1 MLQNKEYQAEIE
13 AIAAKMQALD
23 LKIKKALKW
32 DDEGLKMWKLHMN
45 NKKFKQI
52 AADDQVIK
60 QDVEKFINSHPK
72 VGAELKELS
81 ADI

>member
-1 MLQNKEYQAEIE
+1 MLENQKYQAEIQ
-13 AIAAKMQALD
+13 AIVAKMQALD
-23 LKIKKALKW
+23 LKIKKALKI
-32 DDEGLKMWKLHMN
+32 DAQGLKMWKLHMN